1 MAKRNP
7 QRRIEIIS
15 YIVAFKLVHQYSP
28 SVREIGQA
36 IGITSTSTVH
46 GHLERMRRDGL
57 IETNANNPRTLRVT
71 GEALKQFV
79 CSEQVRKWACE
90 LR

>member
-15 YIVAFKLVHQYSP
+15 YIVAFKQVHQYSP

-36 IGITSTSTVH
+36 VGITSTSTVH

-57 IETNANNPRTLRVT
+57 IETNTNNPRTLRVT
-71 GEALKQFV
+71 GEALKQFEY
-79 CSEQVRKWACE
+79 SEQVRKWACE